1 MKNILRDNALES
13 WAMAIKYCNDIME
26 GKATLT
32 YRKFF
37 VSSLHNAVELFV
49 KQLMINNNDY
59 RVVTFKNI
67 SKDASPA
74 KEYYNSDNLNEFF
87 LNLNPELMK
96 KVYSIE
102 FNKIIDYSKEL
113 FSAYYDKYGVD
124 EKYIVGSGLKTLSKL
139 RNDETHFWIDK
150 NEFLTDIEFLEL
162 YNFMVS
168 FNSILH
174 FYHLMPFWG
183 RPSDKNKS
191 ISFMRRPLQSFCS
204 KKVVKNAKFV
214 KRLKQIIE
222 TKDFQMI
229 SGDSAYE
236 IAKCIYNESDGEYKK
251 EDFNELWIYIEM
263 LLKYNLL
270 TWRDETEI
278 MECETEYGKEA
289 GQLVNRRFYVKI

>member
-1 MKNILRDNALES
+1 MKNILMDNALES
-13 WAMAIKYCNDIME
+13 WAMAIKYCDDIMD

-32 YRKFF
+32 YRKCF

-49 KQLMINNNDY
+49 KQLMLNNNDY
-59 RVVTFKNI
+59 RVVTFKSI

-113 FSAYYDKYGVD
+113 FVEYYNKHDI
-124 EKYIVGSGLKTLSKL
+124 EKEVISTGLKLLSKL

-150 NEFLTDIEFLEL
+150 NKFLTDGEFMEL
-162 YNFMVS
+162 YNFMTS
-168 FNSILH
+168 FNNILH
-174 FYHLMPFWG
+174 FYHLMPFIG
-183 RPSDKNKS
+183 RPSDRVKN
-191 ISFMRRPLQSFCS
+191 ISFIRRRLQSFSCE
-204 KKVVKNAKFV
+204 KVVKNAKFV

-222 TKDFQMI
+222 KKDFEMQ
-229 SGDSAYE
+229 SGESAYG
-236 IAKCIYNESDGEYKK
+236 IAESIYNESNGEFKK
-251 EDFNELWIYIEM
+251 EEFNELWTYVEM

-270 TWRDETEI
+270 TWQWEGEVVEYD
-278 MECETEYGKEA
+278 TEYGKET
-289 GQLVNRRFYVKI
+289 GQLVYRRFYVEI